1 MDKTNI
7 ANLPED
13 ERALETKNIEID
25 GMTCDNC
32 VRIIDK
38 ALRGVNGV
46 KDVRVDRARRL
57 ATVTFDTRKT
67 HIPELHDVLLRHG
80 YKPTPFAEPVS

>member
-7 ANLPED
+7 DHLDPEH
-13 ERALETKNIEID
+13 RFFETKNIEID

-32 VRIIDK
+32 VRIIEK
-38 ALRGVNGV
+38 ALRGADGV
-46 KDVRVDRARRL
+46 KEVRVDRAKRL

-67 HIPELHDVLLRHG
+67 HIPELHDILLRHG
-80 YKPTPFAEPVS
+80 YRPMPFAEPVS